1 MEERLKIIHNI
12 LSVTDENNQDTN
24 INNIKLEFS
33 CNKYSSKKNNIYH
46 ITLDG
51 RHLSKRDKYKI
62 KYKCVTCE
70 NIHVVGVTQFLRK
83 VNKCSFRC
91 NLCCNKE
98 DNKRL
103 QHSYYLQSKVTN
115 EDCDKNSQETIKKSL
130 IDLHKDSI
138 KLFEGYDDDFK
149 DRYFQYHLT
158 NDDYFRI
165 SKNIVSLQNGK
176 YDPNN
181 LEFWSIFKTNNQML
195 FTSVFYDKNNNTII
209 KADQPIMKCDN
220 CGSIWRAKLLERYKN
235 HYKILCTDCTLCN
248 KTFKIRTTKN
258 NVNEQI
264 LYQSQL
270 ELKFIKWC
278 NDNNITLQNGPTI
291 FYDFEGKTRKYKVDF
306 QINDLLIE
314 IKDNHI
320 WHQQQLQSGKWSAK
334 ECAVNN
340 ELSKNKYKEYYL
352 ITPKNWM
359 NSLNKIKSVLH

>member
-1 MEERLKIIHNI
+1 MDERLKIIRNI
-12 LSVTDENNQDTN
+12 LSITDENNQDIN
-24 INNIKLEFS
+24 IDGIQLEFS

-51 RHLSKRDKYKI
+51 RHLSKRDKHKI
-62 KYKCVTCE
+62 KYRCVTCE
-70 NIHVVGVTQFLRK
+70 NFHIVGVTQFLRK

-91 NLCCNKE
+91 NLCYMKCNQE

-103 QHSYYLQSKVTN
+103 QHSYYLQSSVKRN
-115 EDCDKNSQETIKKSL
+115 KESPENILKSL
-130 IDLHKDSI
+130 VDVHEDSV
-138 KLFEGYDDDFK
+138 KLFEEYDDDFK
-149 DRYFQYHLT
+149 DRYFKYHLT
-158 NDDYFRI
+158 DADYLRI

-176 YDPNN
+176 YNPNN
-181 LEFWSIFKTNNQML
+181 LEYWSIFKTNNQML

-209 KADQPIMKCDN
+209 SAHQPIMKCDN

-235 HYKILCTDCTLCN
+235 HHKILCTDCTLCN

-278 NDNNITLQNGPTI
+278 KDNNITVHNGPTI
-291 FYDFEGKTRKYKVDF
+291 LYEFEGKTRKYRVDF

-314 IKDNHI
+314 IKDNHG
-320 WHQQQLQSGKWSAK
+320 LQCGQWSAK

-340 ELSKNKYKEYYL
+340 ELLKNKYKEYYL
-352 ITPKNWM
+352 ITPKNWIY
-359 NSLNKIKSVLH
+359 SLNKIKSVLH